1 MKVLFCWSG
10 GKDSAFALYR
20 LLQNKQYDVVG
31 LLSTINKNHMRVSMH
46 GVHQSLIEEQ
56 AESIGLPLDVVY
68 IAEAT
73 NAEYEQ
79 NMKEKLLAYKQQG
92 VTHVAFGD
100 IFLEDLKEYREKQC
114 AQVGLECVFPLWKEN
129 TKALIHDFIG
139 LGFKTMMCCVNE
151 QLGEQFAG
159 KILSDEVVKALPSNI
174 DPCGENG
181 EFHTFVF
188 DGPIFKYPILVK
200 NNGVLEKVYE
210 WKNEVGNTEKST
222 FFFADIVS
230 C

>member
-20 LLQNKQYDVVG
+20 LLQNKQYEVVG
-31 LLSTINKNHMRVSMH
+31 LLTTINKNHMRVSMH
-46 GVHQSLIEEQ
+46 GVHQTLIEEQ
-56 AESIGLPLDVVY
+56 AKAIGLPLDVVY
-68 IAEAT
+68 ISEAT

-79 NMKEKLLAYKQQG
+79 NMKEKLLTYKQQD

-100 IFLEDLKEYREKQC
+100 IFLEDLKQYREKQC
-114 AQVGLECVFPLWKEN
+114 ATVGLECIFPLWKEN
-129 TKALIHDFIG
+129 TKTLVHDFVA

-151 QLGEQFAG
+151 QLGEKFAG
-159 KILSDEVVKALPSNI
+159 KVLNNDVIKSLPNNI

-188 DGPIFKYPILVK
+188 EGPIFKYPITVK

-210 WKNEVGNTEKST
+210 WRNESGNTEKST